1 MSDLPVF
8 HTERAGDVLL
18 VIPQQD
24 LGGLDAVTVR
34 PQVESL
40 LGQLQQPEAV
50 GVVVDLERVAWFG
63 TSMLEVIHV
72 LWRRVHPRGGKVA
85 LCNVSPVGREVLR
98 VSQFDT
104 LWTICATRDEALR
117 EVGAAAGMED

>member
-1 MSDLPVF
+1 MSELPVF
-8 HTERAGDVLL
+8 QTERAGDAL
-18 VIPQQD
+18 VVVPQQD
-24 LGGLDAVTVR
+24 LGGLDALKIR
-34 PQVESL
+34 PEVESL
-40 LGQLQQPEAV
+40 LGRLQGPEAS
-50 GVVVDLERVAWFG
+50 GVVVDLQRVAWFG

-104 LWTICATRDEALR
+104 LWTICASRDEALR
-117 EVGAAAGMED
+117 EVAVE

>member
-1 MSDLPVF
+1 MSELPVF
-8 HTERAGDVLL
+8 QTERLGATLV

-40 LGQLQQPEAV
+40 LGQLQEEPQAA
-50 GVVVDLERVAWFG
+50 GVVVDLKRVAWFG

-104 LWTICATRDEALR
+104 LWAIHATREEALR
-117 EVGAAAGMED
+117 EVAR